1 MFLNKIQIYAM
12 RKYVVLKHP
21 EVSSQG
27 SLCLCRINE
36 CLLIYTNIDLACLTE
51 VLISPIL

>member
-36 CLLIYTNIDLACLTE
+36 CLLIYTNIDPACLTE
-51 VLISPIL
+51 VLISTIL